1 MSRREQEIE
10 EKKRTLE
17 DMRRKNQ
24 LVQDKVQEQIKTL
37 TMKLEE
43 LRVEHQTNEASA
55 DSIISCLQDKLIQV
69 GDRVEHSHWSR
80 YFKILRSYWLLRQ
93 LSDAIKNQLKALPL
107 AVSLWQGKDMMIP
120 PSANNGFFLC
130 MPSPPITE
138 SVRESRT
145 FAGPSSD
152 GGDQGHSLDQFVPLS
167 INCKI
172 SRARKSINL
181 TTFYRR
187 ISCPHNTKSCCWINQ
202 SLLCRWNNH

>member
-93 LSDAIKNQLKALPL
+93 LSDAIKNQLKAP
-107 AVSLWQGKDMMIP
+107 KP
-120 PSANNGFFLC
+120 P
-130 MPSPPITE
+130 
-138 SVRESRT
+138 
-145 FAGPSSD
+145 
-152 GGDQGHSLDQFVPLS
+152 
-167 INCKI
+167 
-172 SRARKSINL
+172 
-181 TTFYRR
+181 Y
-187 ISCPHNTKSCCWINQ
+187 
-202 SLLCRWNNH
+202 